1 MSNQIAIALSFI
13 VFLLFFTGVGI
24 YSSSRKKNTT
34 TDYLLA
40 SRDVNPW
47 LTGLSAFATAHS
59 GGMFISTLGWTYQ
72 VGISSVWLLVGW
84 FLGDYLAWFFIHK
97 PLRVISDE
105 TASET
110 IGAFLA
116 AESNSPR
123 KQVRVTPQT
132 ATVSKFNSDITS
144 VRLQA
149 PTYTEERGMQPPQ
162 KNRSIAIVSALIT
175 IVFLGAYA
183 AAQLLAGSKALHVI
197 FGWNYNWGIILG
209 AIVIVTYCFSGGIRA
224 SIWTDAL
231 QSILMMVAMIMLL
244 VIAVTACGGLGEMW
258 LSLAQIDP
266 SLVDPI
272 PQGLQF
278 GFGLFMLS
286 WLVAGVGVVGQP
298 HIMVRAMV
306 IDNAEQI
313 GISRNIYAV
322 SYVIFSTA
330 AVIVGL
336 CARVLLPGLM
346 DGGDPELA
354 LPQMAIALLPA
365 LLVGVIL
372 AGIFSAVVSTAD
384 SQILSCSAALTQDLF
399 PVMGRSYGLV
409 KVGTL
414 IVTAIIIAIALGS
427 NKNMFALG
435 IFAWSALASGLG
447 PLLMLRVWRFPVN
460 ATVAVTMMII
470 GITTAAIW
478 NGVLQFSGSIYE
490 VLPGMLAGFLVYGIA
505 LLIDKQRARNGI

>member
-24 YSSSRKKNTT
+24 YSASRKKNTT

-59 GGMFISTLGWTYQ
+59 GGMFISTIGWTYQ

-105 TASET
+105 TSSET

-116 AESNSPR
+116 AESDSPK

-132 ATVSKFNSDITS
+132 ATVSIDSDVTS
-144 VRLQA
+144 SQLQA
-149 PTYTEERGMQPPQ
+149 PTYTEERKMQPPQ

-231 QSILMMVAMIMLL
+231 QSILMMVAMIILL
-244 VIAVTACGGLGEMW
+244 VITVAACGGLGELW
-258 LSLAQIDP
+258 LSLGQIDP

-306 IDNAEQI
+306 INNAEQI
-313 GISRNIYAV
+313 GISRNIYAI
-322 SYVIFSTA
+322 SYIIFSTA

-336 CARVLLPGLM
+336 SARVLLPGLM

-354 LPQMAIALLPA
+354 LPKMAIALLPA

-399 PVMGRSYGLV
+399 PSMARSYSLV

-414 IVTAIIIAIALGS
+414 IVTAIIVAIALGS

-435 IFAWSALASGLG
+435 VFAWSALASGLG
-447 PLLMLRVWRFPVN
+447 PLLILRVWRFPVSS
-460 ATVAVTMMII
+460 AVAVTMMII
-470 GITTAAIW
+470 GLATAAIW
-478 NGVLQFSGSIYE
+478 NGVLQLSGSIYE
-490 VLPGMLAGFLVYGIA
+490 VLPGMLAGFLVYGLS
-505 LLIDKQRARNGI
+505 LLRGKQQLQGKV